1 MRFDQ
6 ILGKLSRFVLLL
18 SLSPLVAGAATL
30 ELQQV
35 AEEVYA
41 IVGSLDN
48 RSPENLGNNA
58 TFGFVVTPD
67 GVVLIDPGG
76 SHQGAAEIGRTI
88 QGVTDAPVKVVVNTG
103 GQDHRWLGNGY
114 FKAKGAKILA
124 SAAAVADQQERGR
137 DQLMAL
143 NETIGEQNLSG
154 TEPVYADETFEENHR
169 FTLGGVEF
177 ELQSLGPAHTPGDS
191 ILWLPGKNIVFTGDI
206 VYVERML
213 GVGPQSNSGHW
224 IGAFEAI
231 AKLEPAAV
239 VPGHGHATTLKTATA
254 DTYDYLAFLRQAV
267 KEFIDAGRGVEE
279 IGAIDQS
286 RFDYLQNFES
296 LKGRNAQQVFDELEW
311 E

>member
-1 MRFDQ
+1 MRFEQ
-6 ILGKLSRFVLLL
+6 FLRKLSGFVPVFSML
-18 SLSPLVAGAATL
+18 PLVAGAATL

-35 AEEVYA
+35 AEDIYA
-41 IVGSLDN
+41 IVGPLDN

-58 TFGFVVTPD
+58 TFGFVVTTE

-76 SHQGAAEIGRTI
+76 SHAGAAEIERTI
-88 QGVTDAPVKVVVNTG
+88 MSVTDLPVKVVINTG

-137 DQLMAL
+137 DQFMAL

-154 TEPVYADETFEENHR
+154 TEPVYADETFEDSHH
-169 FTLGGVEF
+169 FSLGGVEF
-177 ELQSLGPAHTPGDS
+177 ELRLLGPAHTPGDS
-191 ILWLPGKNIVFTGDI
+191 ILWLPGEKVVFTGDI

-231 AKLEPAAV
+231 AKLGPVAV
-239 VPGHGHATTLKTATA
+239 VPGHGHATTLETATT

-267 KEFIDAGRGVEE
+267 TDFIDAGSGVEE
-279 IGAIDQS
+279 IGNIDQS
-286 RFDYLQNFES
+286 RFSYLQNFDS